1 MPKKGSQGA
10 SGIAGAINVDVE
22 DTDSN
27 QIEKNKT
34 RTLGKRSDP
43 DYLQITAYIRKDV
56 HKTVKRKL
64 VGEDKDMS
72 DVIGELL
79 EEWLE

>member
-27 QIEKNKT
+27 QLEKNKI

-56 HKTVKRKL
+56 HKAVKRKL

-72 DVIGELL
+72 DVIGGLL
-79 EEWLE
+79 EGWLS